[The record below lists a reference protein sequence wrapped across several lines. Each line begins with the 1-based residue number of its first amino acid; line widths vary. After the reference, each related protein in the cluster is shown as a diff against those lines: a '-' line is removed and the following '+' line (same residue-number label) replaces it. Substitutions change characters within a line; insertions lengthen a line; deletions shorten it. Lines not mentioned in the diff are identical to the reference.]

1 MKTGSAFEAVNG
13 RLGHQ
18 FLEVRNPQGVK
29 TLEAHAPNGNLTKP
43 LQVVFGDSIEVYWE
57 FGYFCDFMW
66 STDAE
71 CGGKD
76 ADDWVAEL
84 SEFLREVMTDQVLC
98 LGVLKDD
105 QCVGGGPVREVEIDE
120 ILTHSEQNST
130 VRIVSWSGKKD
141 AKHFL

>member
-1 MKTGSAFEAVNG
+1 MKTHLAYEALKG
-13 RLGHQ
+13 QLGLL
-18 FLEVRNPQGVK
+18 FLEGCNPEGVK
-29 TLEAHAPNGNLTKP
+29 TLEAHAPNGDLTKP
-43 LQVVFGDSIEVYWE
+43 LQVVFGESIEVHWE

-98 LGVLKDD
+98 LGVFGDD
-105 QCVGGGPVREVEIDE
+105 QCVGGGPVREDEIDE

-130 VRIVSWSGKKD
+130 VRVISWSGKRD
-141 AKHFL
+141 AIHFL

>member
-1 MKTGSAFEAVNG
+1 MNSDPAFET
-13 RLGHQ
+13 LKEQFGHQ
-18 FLEVRNPQGVK
+18 LLEARNTEGVK
-29 TLEAHAPNGNLTKP
+29 TLEALAPNGNLTKP
-43 LQVVFGDSIEVYWE
+43 LQVVFGDTIEVHWE

-66 STDAE
+66 SADRGI
-71 CGGKD
+71 GGKD
-76 ADDWVAEL
+76 ADAWVAEL
-84 SEFLREVMTDQVLC
+84 SEFLQEVMTDQVLC

-105 QCVGGGPVREVEIDE
+105 QCVGGGPVRDDEIDE

>member
-1 MKTGSAFEAVNG
+1 MKADSAFEALKG
-13 RLGHQ
+13 RFEHQ
-18 FLEVRNPQGVK
+18 FLEVRNPEGFK
-29 TLEAHAPNGNLTKP
+29 ALEAHAPNGDLTKP
-43 LQVVFGDSIEVYWE
+43 LQAVFGETIEVHWE

-66 STDAE
+66 SADG
-71 CGGKD
+71 CIGGKD
-76 ADDWVAEL
+76 ADAWVAEL

-98 LGVLKDD
+98 LGVFRDD
-105 QCVGGGPVREVEIDE
+105 QCVGGGPVREDEIDE